1 MSWCSFLFFFLFFSP
16 LRCLPL
22 YFLLFFFSFS
32 SVLFLLML
40 PALNVHRD
48 VENLHRFAKE
58 VHKQKTSICVFM
70 CVCVCEEIN
79 KQTKK
84 AKHSFFFFLVTGRVA
99 VMRRIWTGASV
110 KTKKKNSVFNER
122 TQAKLMRKKK
132 TCDRLRLLPCL
143 VQDVLTW
150 TVGFFLLCCCYEYV
164 ELANH
169 WFFSSWRRHRKQPRG
184 INQNQPLYFDARNHH
199 RTSST
204 VECLFFIGFFL
215 LLLWLFIHP

>member
-1 MSWCSFLFFFLFFSP
+1 MSRCCWCPDALFCFFFLFFSP

-132 TCDRLRLLPCL
+132 NVWSASATSLLGSRCL
-143 VQDVLTW
+143 DLNSCI
-150 TVGFFLLCCCYEYV
+150 FP
-164 ELANH
+164 
-169 WFFSSWRRHRKQPRG
+169 S
-184 INQNQPLYFDARNHH
+184 
-199 RTSST
+199 
-204 VECLFFIGFFL
+204 L
-215 LLLWLFIHP
+215 LLLWVRRIG